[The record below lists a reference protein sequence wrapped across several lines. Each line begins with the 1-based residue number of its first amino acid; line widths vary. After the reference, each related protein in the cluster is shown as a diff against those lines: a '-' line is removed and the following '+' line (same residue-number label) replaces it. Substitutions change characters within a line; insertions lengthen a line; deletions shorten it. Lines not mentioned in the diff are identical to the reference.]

1 MKFALIDDH
10 QMVREGFKALIEEEE
25 PDWQVSFE
33 ASSYSECLQNLGD
46 IDIDCFVIDISLP
59 DRNGLEV
66 SQLIGEKLPSA
77 KRIILSMYEEKSY
90 IQRALDLG
98 VDAYLSKRD
107 AAEELITAIHSIF
120 KNQLFLS
127 PSINTH
133 FLKPQKTD
141 SVLNKLTPRELE
153 VFKLLAQGF
162 NAKQVSQVID
172 IMPKTAHVHRASI
185 MSKLNLT
192 SQIQITKLALEKG
205 VILID
210 DIG

>member
-66 SQLIGEKLPSA
+66 SQLIGKKLPSA

-210 DIG
+210 EIG

>member
-162 NAKQVSQVID
+162 NAKQVSQAID

>member
-10 QMVREGFKALIEEEE
+10 QMVREGFKALIEEED

-33 ASSYSECLQNLGD
+33 ASSYSECLHKIDD

-66 SQLIGEKLPSA
+66 AQLIGKKLPSA
-77 KRIILSMYEEKSY
+77 RRIILSMYEEKSY

-107 AAEELITAIHSIF
+107 AAEELITAIHSIV

-141 SVLNKLTPRELE
+141 NVLNKLTRRELE

-162 NAKQVSQVID
+162 NAKQISQVID
-172 IMPKTAHVHRASI
+172 IMSKTAHVHRASI

>member
-10 QMVREGFKALIEEEE
+10 QMVREGFKALIEEED

>member
-1 MKFALIDDH
+1 MKFALIDNH

-59 DRNGLEV
+59 DRNGLEI
-66 SQLIGEKLPSA
+66 SQLIGKKLPSA

-210 DIG
+210 EIG

>member
-10 QMVREGFKALIEEEE
+10 QMVREGFKALIEEED

-59 DRNGLEV
+59 DRNGLEI
-66 SQLIGEKLPSA
+66 SQLIGKKLPSA

-210 DIG
+210 EIG

>member
-10 QMVREGFKALIEEEE
+10 QMVREGFKALIEEED

-66 SQLIGEKLPSA
+66 SQLIGNKLPSA

-141 SVLNKLTPRELE
+141 SLLNKLTPRELE

>member
-1 MKFALIDDH
+1 MTVFFF
-10 QMVREGFKALIEEEE
+10 FKALIEEEE

-77 KRIILSMYEEKSY
+77 RRIILSMYEEKSY
-90 IQRALDLG
+90 IQRALDIG

>member
-10 QMVREGFKALIEEEE
+10 QMVREGFKALIEEED
-25 PDWQVSFE
+25 PDWQVTFE
-33 ASSYSECLQNLGD
+33 ASSYNECLHN
-46 IDIDCFVIDISLP
+46 IDDVDCCVIDISLP

-66 SQLIGEKLPSA
+66 AQLIGEKLPCA

-90 IQRALDLG
+90 IQRALDLS

-107 AAEELITAIHSIF
+107 AADELITAIHAIA

-141 SVLNKLTPRELE
+141 SVLDKLTPRELE
-153 VFKLLAQGF
+153 IFKLLAQGF

-185 MSKLNLT
+185 MNKLNLT
-192 SQIQITKLALEKG
+192 SQIQVTKLALEKG

-210 DIG
+210 EIG

>member
-59 DRNGLEV
+59 DRNGLEI
-66 SQLIGEKLPSA
+66 SQLIGKKLPSA

>member
-59 DRNGLEV
+59 DRNGLEI
-66 SQLIGEKLPSA
+66 SQLIGKKLPSA

-210 DIG
+210 DIE

>member
-77 KRIILSMYEEKSY
+77 RRVILSMYEEKSY
-90 IQRALDLG
+90 IQRALDIG

>member
-10 QMVREGFKALIEEEE
+10 QMVREGFKALIEEE

-77 KRIILSMYEEKSY
+77 RRIILSMYEEKSY
-90 IQRALDLG
+90 IQRALEIG

>member
-1 MKFALIDDH
+1 MKK
-10 QMVREGFKALIEEEE
+10 Q
-25 PDWQVSFE
+25 
-33 ASSYSECLQNLGD
+33 
-46 IDIDCFVIDISLP
+46 
-59 DRNGLEV
+59 
-66 SQLIGEKLPSA
+66 
-77 KRIILSMYEEKSY
+77 YEEKSY
-90 IQRALDLG
+90 IQRALDIG

-162 NAKQVSQVID
+162 NAKQVSQLID

-210 DIG
+210 EIG

>member
-66 SQLIGEKLPSA
+66 SQLIGKKLPSA

-133 FLKPQKTD
+133 FLKPQKAD
-141 SVLNKLTPRELE
+141 SILNKLTPRELE

-192 SQIQITKLALEKG
+192 SQIQITKLALEQG

>member
-10 QMVREGFKALIEEEE
+10 QMVREGFKALIEEED

-66 SQLIGEKLPSA
+66 SQLIGKKLPSA

-205 VILID
+205 VIFID
-210 DIG
+210 DIA

>member
-10 QMVREGFKALIEEEE
+10 QMVREGFKALIEEED

-66 SQLIGEKLPSA
+66 SQLIDNKLPSA

>member
-10 QMVREGFKALIEEEE
+10 QMVREGFKALIEEED

-33 ASSYSECLQNLGD
+33 ASSYSECLHKIDD

-66 SQLIGEKLPSA
+66 AQLIGKKLPSA
-77 KRIILSMYEEKSY
+77 RRIILSMYEEKSY

-107 AAEELITAIHSIF
+107 AAEELITAIHSIV

-141 SVLNKLTPRELE
+141 NVLNKLTRRELE

-162 NAKQVSQVID
+162 NAKQISQVID
-172 IMPKTAHVHRASI
+172 IIPKTAHVHRASI

-210 DIG
+210 EIG